1 MPSSSLRMNLWAAA
15 AASTVI
21 AGMIAA
27 CGGGGGGSTMPPP
40 PQPSPS
46 PTQIAHACV
55 LPDSFRSLP
64 LAYAQ
69 STKVGRYTLRSVQRA
84 PQDRSAILPGVVG
97 VRFSIRDA
105 RSLAAAV
112 KLVGGTGSGA
122 MNVDGAATISL
133 PAGMDPARAAATL
146 RSMPDVVASN
156 PIALRYPMS
165 GAVIPNDPLFGTLPY
180 DVTNPSVNN
189 PSIQWDMYIINM
201 PQAWSL
207 ATGFGSS
214 AVKIAIIDT
223 GYDTTNADLTPGAKV
238 AASVVFDKGT
248 GTADGAASVQDHDG
262 HGTDVSGIAAA
273 DTNNGTDVAGTAGS
287 TTLLEARVFP
297 TPSTGNPNPG
307 ANTED
312 VGAAIH
318 WAVNNGANVI
328 SMSLGS
334 SVPDDTF
341 EEPAVAFAIA
351 HGVTVVAAAGNETQP
366 SLDFPAGDPGV
377 IAVGASALCDQ
388 AAARDYGTSYEYV
401 ASYSNWVPSPA
412 ASEYYVVAP
421 GGDPS
426 STQGACG
433 GLSCIDFLQWITNL
447 YSNTASTSAGEV
459 ILIAGTSQATP
470 HVAGIAALMLA
481 KDPSL
486 TPAQIGQIIST
497 TTDNISDNKQGHG
510 RVNALA
516 ALTDT
521 P

>member
-1 MPSSSLRMNLWAAA
+1 MPSSSLKMSVWAAA
-15 AASTVI
+15 AASSMI
-21 AGMIAA
+21 AGMMAA

-40 PQPSPS
+40 P
-46 PTQIAHACV
+46 PTPTPTPISHVCV
-55 LPDSFRSLP
+55 LPDSAHTLP
-64 LAYAQ
+64 LAYAL

-84 PQDRSAILPGVVG
+84 PRDQSAIAPGVVG
-97 VRFSIRDA
+97 VRFSARDA
-105 RSLAAAV
+105 SSLAAAV
-112 KLVGGTGSGA
+112 RRVGGTGSTA
-122 MNVDGAATISL
+122 MSIDGAATISL
-133 PAGMDPARAAATL
+133 PAGVDPARAAAAL
-146 RSMPDVVASN
+146 RSMPGVVASN

-165 GAVIPNDPLFGTLPY
+165 GEVIPTDPLFGTLPY
-180 DVTNPSVNN
+180 DVTNPGVNN
-189 PSIQWDMYIINM
+189 PSIQWDMYIIKM

-214 AVKIAIIDT
+214 SVKIAIIDT
-223 GYDTTNADLTPGAKV
+223 GYDTTNADLTPGTKV
-238 AASVVFDKGT
+238 AAHVVFDKGT
-248 GTADGAASVQDHDG
+248 GLPDGAASVQDHDG

-273 DTNNGTDVAGTAGS
+273 DTNNATDVAGTAGN

-297 TPSTGNPNPG
+297 TPSAGNPNPG

-312 VGAAIH
+312 VGAAIR
-318 WAVNNGANVI
+318 WAVTNGANVI

-351 HGVTVVAAAGNETQP
+351 QGVTVVAAAGNETQA
-366 SLDFPAGDPGV
+366 SLDYPAADPGV

-401 ASYSNWVPSPA
+401 ASYSNWVPNPA

-426 STQGACG
+426 SSQGACG
-433 GLSCIDFLQWITNL
+433 ALSCIDFLQWVTNL
-447 YSNTASTSAGEV
+447 YSNTAFTNAGEV

-470 HVAGIAALMLA
+470 HVAGLAALMLA
-481 KDPSL
+481 KDPTL

-497 TTDNISDNKQGHG
+497 STDNIADNKQGHG
-510 RVNALA
+510 RVD
-516 ALTDT
+516 ALTALSDT